1 MRRFAAPA
9 LRTPC
14 PCATAAPLPRRLWRS
29 RTIMVVAGL
38 SGIALAG
45 APFQAARA
53 QFSLPK
59 AGAGKGAPLAR
70 NEPVTFRSDDVS
82 YDSKGGLVTWTGH
95 VEIWQ
100 NDHIL
105 RADKVTFDRNTN
117 VAAASGHVAIVE
129 PDGQVLFSDYAEL
142 TQGLREGVMTNMRA
156 LLAMNGKLAA
166 NGSRRTDGK
175 VNEMSRAV
183 YTSCKICAQHPER
196 PPFWQ
201 IRAYDATDDLEHHR
215 MEYRDMY
222 LDMFGVPVGYL
233 PFFSTPDP
241 SVKRQSGLL
250 LGDISPSDKHL
261 GTYITLP
268 YFWAVNRSTDITFVP
283 LISSSTGPQLTT
295 QYRERFNTGIVHL
308 TGAVAY
314 DTNNQG
320 GYYSGTNYIAPSDD
334 KGLQGYLFAH
344 TQFSL
349 NENWRYGADV
359 NVASSANYMRDY
371 RITGYGADVL
381 GSNLYLE
388 GFGVGSYSRIDSSFY
403 QGLNTGVINQSELPF
418 VLPRYLY
425 SYMGEPDALGGRLSV
440 NTNDFNIYR
449 PNGNSDQRLQLSL
462 NYDRPFRNA
471 LGQVFVVTGH
481 VDSELYKATKLDLL
495 PAYSTVNAATT
506 IQALPTVAVK
516 MNWPFLK
523 TLKNGSVIVEP
534 IVQLIAAP
542 NSGNSTTRNRPNE
555 DSLDYEFTDTTLF
568 SLNRHEGVDRLDG
581 GMRANVGLHA
591 NWTFNNHQIDALVG
605 ESYQEHIDRN
615 QLPNS
620 GLATHASDIVSRLSF
635 TPTRW
640 LDFTARDRMDHN
652 SGQTRFA
659 DGLITA
665 GVPLLSVTGGYIY
678 NSKSYYYYYNNNPY
692 TVGPPA
698 AYFVPT
704 NEATLGASSA
714 YKAYRVS
721 AYGRRDLASNRFV
734 ALGADLAYTNDC
746 FIFDV
751 AFNRRYTTINGD
763 SGDTS
768 ILFTLTFKTLGTFPV
783 NG

>member
-1 MRRFAAPA
+1 MRPFTAPA
-9 LRTPC
+9 LR
-14 PCATAAPLPRRLWRS
+14 APFSPLHRRSWRS
-29 RTIMVVAGL
+29 RTIVVVASL
-38 SGIALAG
+38 SGIAMAG
-45 APFQAARA
+45 VPLQAARA
-53 QFSLPK
+53 QVSLPRT
-59 AGAGKGAPLAR
+59 GVGKGAPLAR
-70 NEPVTFRSDDVS
+70 NEPVTFRSDNVS

-142 TQGLREGVMTNMRA
+142 TQGLRQGVMTNMRA

-175 VNEMSRAV
+175 VNEMSRVV
-183 YTSCKICAQHPER
+183 YTACKICAQHPEH

-201 IRAYDATDDLEHHR
+201 IRAYGATDDLEHHR
-215 MEYRDMY
+215 MEYRDMF

-241 SVKRQSGLL
+241 SVKRQSGFL

-261 GTYITLP
+261 GTYVTLP
-268 YFWAVNRSTDITFVP
+268 YFWAVNRSVDVTFVP

-295 QYRERFNTGIVHL
+295 QYRQRFNTGVVHL
-308 TGAVAY
+308 TGAFAY
-314 DTNNQG
+314 DTNDQG
-320 GYYSGTNYIAPSDD
+320 GYYSGTNYVAPVND
-334 KGLQGYLFAH
+334 KGLQGYLLAH
-344 TQFSL
+344 TQFNL
-349 NENWRYGADV
+349 NDTWRYGADI
-359 NVASSANYMRDY
+359 NVATSANYMRDY

-388 GFGVGSYSRIDSSFY
+388 GFGVGSYSRIDGSFY
-403 QGLNTGVINQSELPF
+403 QGLNTGVVNQSELPF

-425 SYMGEPDALGGRLSV
+425 SYTGAPDALGGRLGVYS
-440 NTNDFNIYR
+440 NDFNIYR

-481 VDSELYKATKLDLL
+481 LDSELYKATKLDLL

-506 IQALPTVAVK
+506 VQALPTVAVK

-523 TLKNGSVIVEP
+523 TLNNGSVVVEP

-542 NSGNSTTRNRPNE
+542 NSGNSRTRNRPNE

-581 GMRANVGLHA
+581 GLRANVGLHA

-620 GLATHASDIVSRLSF
+620 GLLGHASDIVSRLSF

-640 LDFTARDRMDHN
+640 LDFTVRDRMDHN
-652 SGQTRFA
+652 TGQTRFA
-659 DGLITA
+659 DGLISA
-665 GVPLLSVTGGYIY
+665 GVPLFSVTGGYIY
-678 NSKSYYYYYNNNPY
+678 NSKSYYYYYNNDPY

-698 AYFVPT
+698 AYYVPT
-704 NEATLGASSA
+704 NEATLGASST

-721 AYGRRDLASNRFV
+721 AYGRRDLATNRFV
-734 ALGADLAYTNDC
+734 ALGTDLAYTNDC